1 MYDPYVH
8 FQEHE
13 VEYRGLFQQDD
24 DPTLNGM
31 KLHKLGYGT
40 SITEK
45 LFTEVYFIGSNRE
58 DDGVKLDATEV
69 ELKWQLTEQG
79 QYSNDW
85 GLLFELERE
94 NDFDHWEAASTLIM
108 LHEWNRWVATANLSV
123 LYEWGD
129 QTQSE
134 WETAFSGQFRYRY
147 NESLE
152 PAIEFYQAQDTQG
165 IGPVLTGLVRFGQT
179 GKLYWRTGVIL
190 GLDKTT
196 PESSWVLNLE
206 YEFR

>member
-1 MYDPYVH
+1 
-8 FQEHE
+8 
-13 VEYRGLFQQDD
+13 
-24 DPTLNGM
+24 M

-45 LFTEVYFIGSNRE
+45 LFTEVYLIGSNRE

-108 LHEWNRWVATANLSV
+108 LHEWNRWIATSNA
-123 LYEWGD
+123 
-129 QTQSE
+129 
-134 WETAFSGQFRYRY
+134 
-147 NESLE
+147 
-152 PAIEFYQAQDTQG
+152 
-165 IGPVLTGLVRFGQT
+165 
-179 GKLYWRTGVIL
+179 K
-190 GLDKTT
+190 
-196 PESSWVLNLE
+196 
-206 YEFR
+206 